1 MSPPPAA
8 TVAGRRPA
16 APSRSRAKSRPAR
29 PAQPTRPA
37 RPARPT
43 QRAAHGGRAH
53 AARAVAL
60 PRVTVPRLPRLPRV
74 SLRAIPAAL
83 PAGGLFQ
90 GRRAIAVLG
99 VLLLGLVFLQVSL
112 LKLNTGI
119 SVNVERAAQLER
131 DNAQARAT
139 VSKLDAGRRIEDAA
153 GKLGMVMP
161 AAGSICFLTAGRPG
175 PCSGGD
181 AAQAGAGLDP
191 AADVA
196 PLAGAAQ
203 GAATAAPAGSAPAG
217 TTTPA
222 TTGAPTQTGA
232 APAAQT
238 TAPAQATA
246 PAQTGVATPAA
257 GQAPATATAPAA
269 ATTPDD
275 ADRGR
280 HRRSRGR
287 GLIR

>member
-1 MSPPPAA
+1 MACSTAA
-8 TVAGRRPA
+8 
-16 APSRSRAKSRPAR
+16 
-29 PAQPTRPA
+29 
-37 RPARPT
+37 
-43 QRAAHGGRAH
+43 
-53 AARAVAL
+53 
-60 PRVTVPRLPRLPRV
+60 
-74 SLRAIPAAL
+74 
-83 PAGGLFQ
+83 
-90 GRRAIAVLG
+90 RAIAVLG

-112 LKLNTGI
+112 LKLNTAI

-203 GAATAAPAGSAPAG
+203 GSRRGYAAGGAPAGA
-217 TTTPA
+217 TTAPA
-222 TTGAPTQTGA
+222 TTGAPVQTGA
-232 APAAQT
+232 AAAG
-238 TAPAQATA
+238 ADDHAGAGDRRRLRPVRAA
-246 PAQTGVATPAA
+246 PAA
-257 GQAPATATAPAA
+257 GQAPATTTAPAA
-269 ATTPDD
+269 GP
-275 ADRGR
+275 
-280 HRRSRGR
+280 RR
-287 GLIR
+287 

>member
-1 MSPPPAA
+1 MTPPPAA
-8 TVAGRRPA
+8 TVAGKRPA
-16 APSRSRAKSRPAR
+16 PPSRSRAKRPAR
-29 PAQPTRPA
+29 PA
-37 RPARPT
+37 

-53 AARAVAL
+53 AARAAAL
-60 PRVTVPRLPRLPRV
+60 PRVTVPRLPGLPRLPRV

-83 PAGGLFQ
+83 PAGGLFH
-90 GRRAIAVLG
+90 GRRAIGVLG

-112 LKLNTGI
+112 LKLNTAI
-119 SVNVERAAQLER
+119 SVNVERSAQLER

-203 GAATAAPAGSAPAG
+203 GAAAATPAGSAPAG
-217 TTTPA
+217 ATTAPA
-222 TTGAPTQTGA
+222 TTGAPCRP
-232 APAAQT
+232 AP
-238 TAPAQATA
+238 
-246 PAQTGVATPAA
+246 
-257 GQAPATATAPAA
+257 
-269 ATTPDD
+269 
-275 ADRGR
+275 
-280 HRRSRGR
+280 RRPRR
-287 GLIR
+287 RRRPRR